1 MIQEHIQLLRYAPRA
16 HVPHSACIERLPAIA
31 CMLAQTPAALVRRWV
46 YRACSIRGVNTDNC
60 PRYLAVQTSSGLFGE
75 PRPFMPDHA
84 SLGLPADPRPC
95 HGARRWNGRSAV
107 AQRRTAD
114 GQTGR
119 LAGGDHAGSARRCA
133 PAARGAATRARA
145 LPNLFPQPSRDGPL
159 SPVGGM
165 AGLRRLGGRRRTGG
179 RADWQAVA
187 IICRGGALGGRQFC
201 HASAR
206 PHNPPLNSRRGPAV
220 VCRWDNWSASARRR
234 ATNTQTGRSGGGACD
249 LPRRWC
255 ARLCLF
261 LRYRLQETAG
271 CRAFK

>member
-1 MIQEHIQLLRYAPRA
+1 MA
-16 HVPHSACIERLPAIA
+16 
-31 CMLAQTPAALVRRWV
+31 
-46 YRACSIRGVNTDNC
+46 
-60 PRYLAVQTSSGLFGE
+60 
-75 PRPFMPDHA
+75 
-84 SLGLPADPRPC
+84 
-95 HGARRWNGRSAV
+95 
-107 AQRRTAD
+107 
-114 GQTGR
+114 
-119 LAGGDHAGSARRCA
+119 LAGGMGGRQLPSGALRTGRRARRGSCWFRTEVRTSC
-133 PAARGAATRARA
+133 PWCCYSR
-145 LPNLFPQPSRDGPL
+145 LSLFPQPSRDGPL